1 MDAERKLQKAKVTL
15 MRNPKF
21 ALMSGIL
28 MVGRTTIVD
37 NVPTASTN
45 GRDELYGRKFVEQ
58 LTESELGFLVLHECM
73 HKMYRHLIVWKKL
86 HDIDHSCANQAC
98 DYVINLELHTLDPAE
113 QFISMPK
120 YKDGPMKGKRMGLLD
135 KRFKGMNSK
144 QVFDIIYKE
153 QEGGGGGGGG
163 EGGQPGGQG
172 NEPGNQPSMDEHD
185 WGGAQ
190 ELTAEEK
197 KELERDVDQAI
208 RQGIMA
214 QKKAGTGGGDMSRE
228 LGDLMTP
235 KVDWREELR
244 DFTKSL
250 CSAKDT
256 SSWRR
261 INRRFLS
268 LGSDTYMPSIVGEK
282 IGRIVIGADTSG
294 SIGGPEL
301 DEFLTE
307 VAGIAEE
314 VSPEKV
320 DLLYWD
326 GHVAAHEEYEGGA
339 VSNIVSSTK
348 PRGGGG
354 TEPSCVSRYLN
365 EKNIKPECI
374 VMLTDGFTGG
384 DWGSDWPAP
393 IIWVISGSSS
403 KGMSASTGKT
413 VYLEG

>member
-1 MDAERKLQKAKVTL
+1 MDAERKLQKIKVTL

-28 MVGRTTIVD
+28 MVGKTSVVD

-58 LTESELGFLVLHECM
+58 LTEAELGFLVLHECM

-113 QFISMPK
+113 QFIAMPK
-120 YKDGPMKGKRMGLLD
+120 YKDGPLKGKKMGLLD
-135 KRFKGMNSK
+135 MRFKGMNSK
-144 QVFDIIYKE
+144 QVFDILRKE
-153 QEGGGGGGGG
+153 QEDGSGGA

-172 NEPGNQPSMDEHD
+172 NESGKQSGIDEHD

-190 ELTAEEK
+190 ELSADEK
-197 KELERDVDQAI
+197 RELERDVDQAI

-214 QKKAGTGGGDMSRE
+214 QKKAGAGGGDMSRE

-261 INRRFLS
+261 VNRRFLS

-294 SIGGPEL
+294 SIGGDEL
-301 DEFLTE
+301 NEFLAE

-314 VSPEKV
+314 VNPEKV

-326 GHVAAHEEYEGGA
+326 GRVAAHEEYEGGA

-365 EKNIKPECI
+365 DKNIKPECI
-374 VMLTDGFTGG
+374 VMLTDGYVGN

-403 KGMSASTGKT
+403 KGMVSSTGKT